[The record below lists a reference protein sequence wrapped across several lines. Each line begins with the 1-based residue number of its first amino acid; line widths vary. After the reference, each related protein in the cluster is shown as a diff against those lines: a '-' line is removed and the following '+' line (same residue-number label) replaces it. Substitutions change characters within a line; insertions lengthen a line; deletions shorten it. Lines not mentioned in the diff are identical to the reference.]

1 MSIIKNA
8 DYTDGCNV
16 YFEHTISF
24 EDLSYLIMFGHHVNG
39 GFICVLNHGWAC
51 EASDSTYSV
60 DFNMNN
66 LIRAGATPEV
76 ALEIARYIDNWIRD
90 NEDAVSLVRS
100 AANDRMMDSIRKMME
115 SKTSDKPT
123 DL

>member
-24 EDLSYLIMFGHHVNG
+24 GDLSYLILFGHHVNG
-39 GFICVLNHGWAC
+39 GFICILNHGWVC

-90 NEDAVSLVRS
+90 NEDTVSLVRT
-100 AANDRMMDSIRKMME
+100 AADDRMLEDIRKMME
-115 SKTSDKPT
+115 SKTSDERE
-123 DL
+123 

>member
-16 YFEHTISF
+16 YFEHAVSF
-24 EDLSYLIMFGHHVNG
+24 GDLSYLIIFGHHING
-39 GFICVLNHGWAC
+39 GFICVMNHGWVC
-51 EASDSTYSV
+51 EASDSTCSV

-66 LIRAGATPEV
+66 LVRAGATPEV
-76 ALEIARYIDNWIRD
+76 ALEIARYIDNWICD
-90 NEDAVSLVRS
+90 NEDTVSLVRS
-100 AANDRMMDSIRKMME
+100 TANDRMMDSIRKMME